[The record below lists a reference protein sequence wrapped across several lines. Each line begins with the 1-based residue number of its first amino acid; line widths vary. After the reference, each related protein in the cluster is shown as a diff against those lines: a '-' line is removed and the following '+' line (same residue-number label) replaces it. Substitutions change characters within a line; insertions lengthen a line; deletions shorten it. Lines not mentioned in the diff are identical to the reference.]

1 LKDDNGSGSGSNHDV
16 DGIDSSDSSKLKWRN
31 EEFWIRAKRV
41 LPQIALS
48 ILKVEGLRKQMAFGM
63 DRMMPVV
70 DDSAVSMC
78 LALNPL
84 GVG

>member
-1 LKDDNGSGSGSNHDV
+1 LKDDNGSGSNHDV
-16 DGIDSSDSSKLKWRN
+16 DGIDSSDYSKMEWRN

-48 ILKVEGLRKQMAFGM
+48 ILKVECLGRQMAFGIN
-63 DRMMPVV
+63 RMMPMV

-78 LALNPL
+78 LA
-84 GVG
+84 